1 MLSRKAYGLVV
12 PIVLIVLKGD
22 GEMVPRGRITCNVE
36 EKTLNGWWSK
46 MFVSTETNKVM
57 RLLWASREIGK
68 TWALKPIIVNNL
80 VAYSQTYC
88 LLGNCE
94 DYLLM

>member
-1 MLSRKAYGLVV
+1 
-12 PIVLIVLKGD
+12 
-22 GEMVPRGRITCNVE
+22 
-36 EKTLNGWWSK
+36 